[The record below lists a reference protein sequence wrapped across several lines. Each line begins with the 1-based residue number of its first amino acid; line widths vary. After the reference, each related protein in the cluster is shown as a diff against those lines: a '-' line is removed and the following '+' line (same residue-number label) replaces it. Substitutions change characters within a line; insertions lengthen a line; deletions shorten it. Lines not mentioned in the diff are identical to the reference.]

1 MMIEYSD
8 VSLCVE
14 EQTVLSHVDFHVNDN
29 EFVYIVG
36 KVGSGKST
44 LLKSLYGEIP
54 IASGEAKILGFDLCK
69 LKRREIPP
77 LRQSLGIVFQD
88 FQLMHHLTVEGNL
101 DFVLKATGWKAQ
113 DRPARIAQVL
123 AMVGL
128 EESGKKFPHEL
139 SGGEQQRIC
148 MARALL
154 NSPRIILADEP
165 TGNLDS
171 ETAMKIMDILKA
183 AQSQGVAVVMVTHNL
198 GMLSQVPGVVYE
210 CKDGGM
216 VEITE
221 KYKVSN
227 SGEDAQS
234 EEPASSQSTNQ

>member
-44 LLKSLYGEIP
+44 LLKSLYGEVP
-54 IASGEAKILGFDLCK
+54 IASGEAKILGFDLCR

-101 DFVLKATGWKAQ
+101 DFVLKATGWKSQ
-113 DRPARIAQVL
+113 DRPARIAEVL
-123 AMVGL
+123 SMVGL

-183 AQSQGVAVVMVTHNL
+183 AQAQGVAVVMVTHNL

-210 CKDGGM
+210 CKDGKM
-216 VEITE
+216 EEVTS

-227 SGEDAQS
+227 SCEDAQA
-234 EEPASSQSTNQ
+234 EEPASPQSINK